1 MRQTLV
7 ISAPQE
13 ALVVTDLGDG
23 SYRVTANK
31 ATTECSLKDVAGKIA
46 EMAKGGEVKIEE
58 FGS

>member
-23 SYRVTANK
+23 SYRATANGSIEEW
-31 ATTECSLKDVAGKIA
+31 TLKDVADKIA
-46 EMAKGGEVKIEE
+46 GMAKAGEVKIEE
-58 FGS
+58 LGS